1 MGLSDLVMQ
10 SRALYVSGAS
20 LAASL
25 VLAGGS
31 LFSEGWSSKVMALSS
46 TGFASGSAVAALVA
60 NRRMTKRFSQIVSV
74 EDEILK
80 IRAEAVDTLSRLRS
94 ETEEGLRG
102 RKEEAEND
110 LRNKAVKAD
119 RELQWTIEQTQLRVN
134 AAEEKLH
141 QSQNEEREILTK
153 IKLLHQQT
161 AKSEETVRLSDEKAR
176 RATERMNATFDK
188 AEKERAAQIRKS
200 DRLKKD
206 IEALQT
212 TLDNAETL
220 IASGFGPRRYPDLR
234 SNSLEKKLTK
244 NRDNQKKIASN
255 ILKACSKSNSWTI
268 DGSITKG
275 RASLKRGATAFLRG
289 FNGECDA
296 AISTLKYNNDST
308 VINKINRAYSFYE
321 KKAEMEKIP
330 WDPEILSL
338 REEEAYLVHENHL
351 QKQLEKE
358 EQAEIRQQ
366 MREEE
371 KALRE
376 MEEATKRAQEEATKY
391 AKMLANAQK
400 EAAISGKEISDKQR
414 RKIEELERL
423 LQEASDNKERAISRA
438 QLTRSGH
445 VYIISNI
452 GSFGE
457 NVYKVGMTRRLEPMD
472 RVRELGDASVPFPFD
487 VHAMIFTDDA
497 PALENTIHKQIEIHR
512 LNRINPRREFFTIT
526 IDELKAAV
534 DKASKNAQIRYSIH
548 WTKFAEAD
556 QYRQSVKEREVV
568 AA

>member
-1 MGLSDLVMQ
+1 
-10 SRALYVSGAS
+10 
-20 LAASL
+20 
-25 VLAGGS
+25 
-31 LFSEGWSSKVMALSS
+31 MALSS

-60 NRRMTKRFSQIVSV
+60 NRRMTKRFSQIVSI
-74 EDEILK
+74 EDEIQK
-80 IRAEAVDTLSRLRS
+80 IRAEAENTLSRVRRES
-94 ETEEGLRG
+94 EEGLRV
-102 RKEEAEND
+102 RKEEAAND
-110 LRNKAVKAD
+110 LRNKALKAD
-119 RELQWTIEQTQLRVN
+119 RELQWTIKQTQTRVN

-141 QSQNEEREILTK
+141 QSQNEEREFLAR

-161 AKSEETVRLSDEKAR
+161 AKSEEAVLLSDEKAR
-176 RATERMNATFDK
+176 RATERMSAAFEK
-188 AEKERAAQIRKS
+188 AEKVRAAQVRKS

-206 IEALQT
+206 IDALQT

-220 IASGFGPRRYPDLR
+220 IAAGFGPRRYPDLR
-234 SNSLEKKLTK
+234 SDGLEKKLKK
-244 NRDNQKKIASN
+244 NRDNQKKIASK
-255 ILKACSKSNSWTI
+255 ILKACSESNSWTI
-268 DGSITKG
+268 DGSVAKG

-296 AISTLKYNNDST
+296 AISTLTHNNDST
-308 VINKINRAYSFYE
+308 VINKINRAHSFYD

-330 WDPEILSL
+330 WDPELLSL
-338 REEEAYLVHENHL
+338 REEEAYPVHENHL

-358 EQAEIRQQ
+358 EQAEIRQR

-371 KALRE
+371 RALRE
-376 MEEATKRAQEEATKY
+376 MEEATKRAEEESTKY
-391 AKMLANAQK
+391 AKMLAIAQK
-400 EAAISGKEISDKQR
+400 EAAVAGKETSDKQR
-414 RKIEELERL
+414 RKIDELEQL
-423 LQEASDNKERAISRA
+423 LKEASDNKERAISRA

-497 PALENTIHKQIEIHR
+497 PALENAIHKQIEVHR
-512 LNRINPRREFFTIT
+512 LNRINLRREFFTIT
-526 IDELKAAV
+526 INQLKAAV
-534 DKASKNAQIRYSIH
+534 DKASKNAQTRYSIH

-556 QYRQSVKEREVV
+556 QYRQSLKEREVV